1 MTNLDSTLIRNV
13 VNYFIDNESTVRET
27 AKVFGISKSA
37 VYKCLTIYKPT
48 PEARKI
54 LDTNKAEAPSRG
66 GKACWEKLKRS
77 Q

>member
-27 AKVFGISKSA
+27 AKVFGISKNT
-37 VYKCLTIYKPT
+37 VHKCLTVYMPT

-66 GKACWEKLKRS
+66 GKALRKKRS

>member
-27 AKVFGISKSA
+27 AEVFGISKTA
-37 VYKCLTIYKPT
+37 VHKYLTVYMPN
-48 PEARKI
+48 PESRRI

-66 GKACWEKLKRS
+66 GKALRKKRS